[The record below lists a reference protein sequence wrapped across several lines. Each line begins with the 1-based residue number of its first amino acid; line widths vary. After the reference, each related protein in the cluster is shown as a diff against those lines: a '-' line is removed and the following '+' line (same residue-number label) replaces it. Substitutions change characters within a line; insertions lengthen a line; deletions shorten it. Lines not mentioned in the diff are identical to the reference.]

1 MWIQVLSWRIVII
14 ILEST
19 CTPHPENWN
28 IWGLSGNLW
37 NWGAP
42 GHHRDL
48 TRAFRHQF
56 VWYFVIFKHWHHNWH
71 VTNAFWF
78 KMCRRHLDEPSLKS
92 FPTHFWKENSDPQNG
107 QMRERKTQSARVDS
121 PRYNKQVGHLN
132 FAHSECMESFPMNC
146 LFMYW
151 FLCFRALFFLVFALI
166 CPLVGWF
173 FLGWVVEPQSAFFFL
188 GLWLGTM

>member
-1 MWIQVLSWRIVII
+1 MYTTSRKLKHLRS
-14 ILEST
+14 
-19 CTPHPENWN
+19 
-28 IWGLSGNLW
+28 GGNLW
-37 NWGAP
+37 YWGAP

-151 FLCFRALFFLVFALI
+151 FLCFRACFFSCRIKFSARWSIFSWVGCWAAVCVLFFWVFGSVP
-166 CPLVGWF
+166 CSPRTYF
-173 FLGWVVEPQSAFFFL
+173 NC
-188 GLWLGTM
+188 